1 MTPMEKLMNG
11 AGPIIV
17 IFVVFLAAIGIYKFF
32 QKRGS
37 FAIFKTGLALF
48 GVLAVIYFIGRAAG
62 SG

>member
-37 FAIFKTGLALF
+37 VVFHVKHRTP
-48 GVLAVIYFIGRAAG
+48 
-62 SG
+62 